1 MKRQL
6 LTLMCMVFAIAMQ
19 AQTTPNITLKVGVDG
34 KQRELSF
41 VVATPNTK
49 LNIDWGDGTPVE
61 TEVISN
67 DNEYQKSTP
76 VYGIPVGTG
85 DIKIYGDEI
94 TYFYCGS
101 KQADAKVTALDVSNA
116 PKLKWLFAGTNSL
129 TQLDVSHNPNLL
141 TLAISNNQIT
151 DINLTNNTQLTFL
164 EMISN
169 QLSAIDLSHNRLL
182 KKLQIQSNKLTS
194 IDLSANTLLK
204 SIYLMG
210 NQLTAVTFGNITEK
224 GVYISVSNNRLTS
237 LDLTMVPGVSTG
249 AVFAANNM
257 LTEIK
262 CGDVKNLNV
271 SGNQLTFATLPTG
284 IKVNTYNYAPQQ
296 NMRIQRDI
304 ELNEVLDLSSQTN
317 LKGITNTPQTTKFTW
332 KTATG
337 ETLTPGT
344 DYTEDNGKFTFIKAQ
359 ADSVYAVL
367 SSPAFPK
374 FVGTQVFKTTK
385 LAVAITTG
393 INDVT
398 SSSVSIT
405 AGNGRL
411 TVSGLSNGASAAVYD
426 AAGNLIATR
435 KADVSTVTFALPRG
449 LYIVKAAELVQKV
462 SL

>member
-19 AQTTPNITLKVGVDG
+19 AQTTPKITLKVGVDG

-49 LNIDWGDGTPVE
+49 LNIDWGDGTLVE

-67 DNEYQKSTP
+67 DNDNPKPTP
-76 VYGIPVGTG
+76 IFGIPVGTG

-94 TYFYCGS
+94 TYFYCMS
-101 KQADAKVTALDVSNA
+101 KAADAKVTALDVSNA
-116 PKLKWLFAGTNSL
+116 PKLKWLFAGTNAL
-129 TQLDVSHNPNLL
+129 TQLDVSHNPELL
-141 TLAISNNQIT
+141 ILTASNNQIA
-151 DINLTNNTQLTFL
+151 DINLTNNTKLTFL
-164 EMISN
+164 ELINN
-169 QLSAIDLSHNRLL
+169 QLSTIDLSHNPLL
-182 KKLQIQSNKLTS
+182 KKLHLTGNKLTTV
-194 IDLSANTLLK
+194 DLSVHTQLRDAYMAN
-204 SIYLMG
+204 
-210 NQLTAVTFGNITEK
+210 NQLTSVTFGNITTE
-224 GVYISVSNNRLTS
+224 GVFISVSNNHLTS
-237 LDLTMVPGVSTG
+237 LDVTRIPGVSTG
-249 AVFAANNM
+249 SVFAANNM

-262 CGDVKNLNV
+262 CGDVKKLNV
-271 SGNQLTFATLPTG
+271 SGNRLTFATLPTG
-284 IKVNTYNYAPQQ
+284 IKVSTYTYAPQQ

-405 AGNGRL
+405 AGNGQL
-411 TVSGLSNGASAAVYD
+411 TVSGLSNGAPVTVYD
-426 AAGNLIATR
+426 VAGNLIATR
-435 KADVSTVTFALPRG
+435 KANVSTVTFALPRG
-449 LYIVKAAELVQKV
+449 LYLVKAAELVQKV